1 MTSNV
6 LNSMGLGGLDIG
18 LVLIIMLVLLIAAIV
33 LLIVFIVKNV
43 KLTKR
48 YERFMLGK
56 NAESLEDEIANVFE
70 IEKALVEKVKDNRK
84 DIRKLYKKVSKTF
97 QKIGIVKYDA
107 YQQMGGLLSF
117 SLVLLDEDNDGF
129 ILNSVHSSEGC
140 YTYTKE
146 IENGECALELGNE
159 EKIALEKA
167 IETKR

>member
-117 SLVLLDEDNDGF
+117 SMAMLDEENDGF
-129 ILNSVHSSEGC
+129 ILNSVHSTEGC

-146 IENGECALELGNE
+146 IQNGECQLELGNE
-159 EKIALEKA
+159 EKVALEKA
-167 IETKR
+167 MSCK

>member
-1 MTSNV
+1 MTSNF
-6 LNSMGLGGLDIG
+6 LNSIGLGQIDIG
-18 LVLIIMLVLLIAAIV
+18 IVLLIVLILLLASIA

-48 YERFMLGK
+48 YEKFMLGK

-70 IEKALVEKVKDNRK
+70 IEKALVEKVKENRK
-84 DIRKLYKKVSKTF
+84 DIRRLYNRLAKAF

-117 SLVLLDEDNDGF
+117 SMAMLDEDNDGF
-129 ILNSVHSSEGC
+129 ILNSVHSTEGC

-146 IENGECALELGNE
+146 IVNGECALELGNE